1 MALTPSEFAAMV
13 DHTLLKPEATRADI
27 DAICQEAV
35 DMGTKSVCVN
45 SMWVPVVASNL
56 AGSTV
61 VPCTVVGFPL
71 GATNT
76 LGLTAE
82 TSQAIDDGAEEIDMV
97 LPFGSTLG
105 GDWDTARN
113 AIAAVRKASEG
124 KVLKVILES
133 SALGFDLTK
142 QAAKLAVELGADFV
156 KTSTGFHPTGGAD
169 TESVKLMREVVG
181 PDLGVKASGG
191 VRTLADV
198 EHMIQ
203 AGANRLGMSAT
214 KQVLTELLS
223 V

>member
-27 DAICQEAV
+27 EAICQEAV
-35 DMGTKSVCVN
+35 EMGTKSVCVN
-45 SMWVPVVASNL
+45 SMWVPVVAKNL
-56 AGSTV
+56 SGSAV

-76 LGLTAE
+76 AGLAAE
-82 TSQAIDDGAEEIDMV
+82 TSQAVDDGAEEIDMV
-97 LPFGSTLG
+97 LPFGAVLG
-105 GDWDTARN
+105 GDWDAARD
-113 AIAAVRKASEG
+113 AIATVRKASEG
-124 KVLKVILES
+124 KLLKVILES
-133 SALGFDLTK
+133 SALGLERTK
-142 QAAKLAVELGADFV
+142 QAAELSVELGADFV
-156 KTSTGFHPTGGAD
+156 KTSTGFHPSGGAD
-169 TESVKLMREVVG
+169 VESVQLMRKVVG

-198 EHMIQ
+198 ERMIQ